1 MSQQGDI
8 RGKIDNIAT
17 KNMNERMIN
26 YFKDEKNHQQALY
39 NKYFTLNNEVKT
51 KIKKINENLPSY
63 EKKIKSKTNK
73 LKLRNYSINL
83 YQSLIYQK

>member
-1 MSQQGDI
+1 
-8 RGKIDNIAT
+8 
-17 KNMNERMIN
+17 MNERMIN

-63 EKKIKSKTNK
+63 EKKIKSKMNK
-73 LKLRNYSINL
+73 LKDCKLIFSLKIVSIIFPKYLLNN
-83 YQSLIYQK
+83 

>member
-1 MSQQGDI
+1 LSQQGDI

>member
-1 MSQQGDI
+1 
-8 RGKIDNIAT
+8 
-17 KNMNERMIN
+17 MIN